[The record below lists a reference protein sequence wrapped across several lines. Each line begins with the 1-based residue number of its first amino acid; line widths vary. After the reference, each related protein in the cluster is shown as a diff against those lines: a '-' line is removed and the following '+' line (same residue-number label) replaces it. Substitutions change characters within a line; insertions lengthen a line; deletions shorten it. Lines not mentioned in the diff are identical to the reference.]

1 MKARRSR
8 LVHLVALALVG
19 SLAALAGACSS
30 GSVAGES
37 AARVQSAAPTPAQLD
52 GLPVV
57 RILTPWGAL
66 GSGVPL
72 ADDVLI
78 TCRHCLPRGG
88 TNRIEIDG
96 VRRQFEVLAAGTTR
110 DAKDDWAVIRVA
122 PGGLPPAAPID
133 ATRRVRD
140 GEPVYLCGYWP
151 GDGQRPERVDPRRVE
166 PRAVCAVAVAV
177 EGTRK
182 LPADLTVFA
191 EVGPSDI
198 FKGMSGGPAAV
209 WDRSSQRLVVI
220 GIYLGAAEYEPGQAE
235 RFGRVQVIRRMPA
248 EAVQAASKQ
257 DAELAPIAR

>member
-1 MKARRSR
+1 MKARRGR
-8 LVHLVALALVG
+8 VFGVFALALAG
-19 SLAALAGACSS
+19 ALAGACSS
-30 GSVAGES
+30 GAAGGES
-37 AARVQSAAPTPAQLD
+37 AARVQSSAPTPAQLD

-88 TNRIEIDG
+88 SNRVEIDG
-96 VRRQFEVLAAGTTR
+96 VRRQFEVLAAGDTR
-110 DAKDDWAVIRVA
+110 DAKDDWAVIRVT
-122 PGGLPPAAPID
+122 PGGLPPAPAID
-133 ATRRVRD
+133 AVRRVRE
-140 GEPVYLCGYWP
+140 GEAVYLCGYWP
-151 GDGQRPERVDPRRVE
+151 GEGQRPERVDPRRVE
-166 PRAVCAVAVAV
+166 PRAVCAQAVAV

-198 FKGMSGGPAAV
+198 FRGMSGGPAAV
-209 WDRSSQRLVVI
+209 WDRATQRLVVI

-235 RFGRVQVIRRMPA
+235 RFGRVQVIRRMPP
-248 EAVQAASKQ
+248 EAVQAAAKP
-257 DAELAPIAR
+257 ER

>member
-1 MKARRSR
+1 MNAGRTRNFP
-8 LVHLVALALVG
+8 LFALALAG

-30 GSVAGES
+30 GSGQGES
-37 AARVQSAAPTPAQLD
+37 AARVQNAAPTPAQLD

-88 TNRIEIDG
+88 TNRIEVDG
-96 VRRQFEVLAAGTTR
+96 VRRRFEVLAAGTTR
-110 DAKDDWAVIRVA
+110 DAKDDWAVIRVS

-166 PRAVCAVAVAV
+166 PRAVCAMAVAV

-209 WDRSSQRLVVI
+209 WDRAGQRLVVI
-220 GIYLGAAEYEPGQAE
+220 GIYLGAAEYEPGQSE

-248 EAVQAASKQ
+248 EALQAASRR
-257 DAELAPIAR
+257 EGEPAR